1 MFNHKR
7 LLAPTWHRFPPGPA
21 SLGTS
26 PLSSSSR
33 SCGDGGWWEPMGT
46 RWKIQAPNSQW
57 YANDMPMICQYP
69 IIFTSH
75 DVFSSFV
82 DCKQIH
88 SFPIWSRSKHR
99 GRVCHRL
106 SRWTWKMPLN
116 TTDHMPLSSLQTM
129 EPKPSAISK
138 SINPGRI
145 MNSQTCPTK
154 R

>member
-1 MFNHKR
+1 MVIFTFSIAMFNHKR
-7 LLAPTWHRFPPGPA
+7 LVAPTWHRFHGSSALPPGPA

-57 YANDMPMICQYP
+57 YANDMP
-69 IIFTSH
+69 IIFTYH
-75 DVFSSFV
+75 DVFSIFV
-82 DCKQIH
+82 DSKKIH

-106 SRWTWKMPLN
+106 SRWTWKNAIEHNRLHAIEQSSNNGAKTFSNLN
-116 TTDHMPLSSLQTM
+116 IN
-129 EPKPSAISK
+129 KP
-138 SINPGRI
+138 
-145 MNSQTCPTK
+145 
-154 R
+154 